1 MELLELH
8 SLLFL
13 ALMALCTGF
22 IKGGLP
28 AVGPL
33 VSAAVTL
40 WFPPRDALGIT
51 VLLFLIGDTAAI
63 YLYWRLANW
72 KELLG
77 MLPPLVIGIVVGA
90 LVLNSL
96 DNHALGLT
104 VGVLVL
110 MLVGLE
116 PLRPRISRLALAH
129 PALARTTSGW
139 LAGVATTIS
148 NSAGPIL
155 NIYFLV
161 LNLDKRSFIGT
172 ATIFFAIANTTKVGI
187 FAYQGVLQSQYF
199 ASLLTVLPLVYVGA
213 WAGRKFFEWISQVWF
228 NRAVLMLT
236 AVAGLMLIWSN
247 FKAF

>member
-1 MELLELH
+1 MALLEPNALM
-8 SLLFL
+8 FL

-51 VLLFLIGDTAAI
+51 VLLFLIGDSAAV

-72 KELLG
+72 KELVR
-77 MLPPLVIGIVVGA
+77 MLPPLIIGIAVGWVV
-90 LVLNSL
+90 LRSL

-104 VGVLVL
+104 IGGLVL
-110 MLVGLE
+110 ALVALE
-116 PLRPRISRLALAH
+116 PLRPRLSKWALAH
-129 PALARTTSGW
+129 PATASITSGW

-172 ATIFFAIANTTKVGI
+172 ATIFFAIANTVKVGA
-187 FAYQGVLQSQYF
+187 FAWQGILQPHYF
-199 ASLLTVLPLVYVGA
+199 PSLAVMIPLVYLGA
-213 WAGRKFFEWISQVWF
+213 WCGRKFFEWIPQLWF
-228 NRAVLMLT
+228 NRVVLTLT
-236 AVAGLMLIWSN
+236 AVAGVMLVAN
-247 FKAF
+247 NLR